1 MEVPLTFVVV
11 GRGNPYTSLP
21 DLSESDEKQGFQACF
36 CKVYIWQ
43 FCRFRVTKKGLGS
56 RGLNQKSIQNLIP
69 IFFAFYHYLTL
80 SEAKQSKNT
89 EFFVNFC
96 SHFSCCLTHDCLV
109 CALSAQMVFRRP
121 WPCNCRYTL
130 FLFFSLKPTK
140 LPIQRHQK
148 QQNRLRIQGYRRK
161 KERKNQFF
169 WKMPETAHVGLTWRR
184 VEQPEIRER
193 TSNFRKLSWTNVS
206 IRLKKSLSFK
216 HHTSF

>member
-1 MEVPLTFVVV
+1 MCTCALFILCEQHYK
-11 GRGNPYTSLP
+11 N
-21 DLSESDEKQGFQACF
+21 
-36 CKVYIWQ
+36 
-43 FCRFRVTKKGLGS
+43 S
-56 RGLNQKSIQNLIP
+56 RP
-69 IFFAFYHYLTL
+69 R
-80 SEAKQSKNT
+80 
-89 EFFVNFC
+89 FC
-96 SHFSCCLTHDCLV
+96 SKLTHDCLV

-206 IRLKKSLSFK
+206 KRLKKCFPLNTTLLFK
-216 HHTSF
+216 IHTPNGFPKK